1 MSENQDLIT
10 KFSEMGLNP
19 SMAINGLKNL
29 KPINYWEYTE
39 VETLL
44 SLQKPKTHFED
55 EYIFIVYHQ
64 VTELVFNLILHELKQ
79 LCQANLPD
87 SKVFDEKLPRLS
99 NYTHLLS
106 NSFSVMTKG
115 MNYDQYNIF
124 RHSLAPASGFQS
136 AQYRMIEIY
145 CTGLH
150 NLARSAPQGASI
162 VEQFEHIYWQH
173 AGLDRATGKKSL
185 TLRQFEEKYLNE
197 FIETANNLKGNTL
210 EDQLNKL
217 SVSGN
222 LKDET
227 LKLAREF
234 DYLYNV
240 SWPLV
245 HLETAQHYLNAKGE
259 NKAATGGSE
268 WQKYLHPK
276 HQKRIFFPNLWSET
290 EKENWGIL

>member
-1 MSENQDLIT
+1 
-10 KFSEMGLNP
+10 
-19 SMAINGLKNL
+19 MALEGVKNL
-29 KPINYWEYTE
+29 KPINYWEYTA

-44 SLQKPKTHFED
+44 SLQKPRTNFED

-64 VTELVFNLILHELKQ
+64 ITELVFNLMLHELKQ
-79 LCQANLPD
+79 LCIDPIPSAE
-87 SKVFDEKLPRLS
+87 KFEEKLPRLS
-99 NYTHLLS
+99 NYTRMLS

-124 RHSLAPASGFQS
+124 RHSLSPASGFQS
-136 AQYRMIEIY
+136 AQYRLIEIY
-145 CTGLH
+145 CTKLQ
-150 NLARSAPQGASI
+150 NLARTAPEGADI
-162 VEQFEHIYWQH
+162 ATQFQHIYWQH
-173 AGLDRATGKKSL
+173 AGLDRNTGKKTL
-185 TLRQFEEKYLNE
+185 TLRQFEEKYLNT
-197 FIETANNLKGNTL
+197 FIETAEGLLSNTL

-217 SVSGN
+217 NKQGLLSE
-222 LKDET
+222 ET

-234 DYLYNV
+234 DHEYNV

-276 HQKRIFFPNLWSET
+276 YQKRIFFPNLWSET